1 MYPQV
6 SGVRLETLLAFKWLE
21 EGSIAL
27 RPLTH
32 EVPMKNVEAHLFREL
47 ALCLV
52 ANYPELICRNMEA
65 NWLSITHKV
74 EDPHHVFEVT
84 DAAERQVR
92 HQWGPESSVLS
103 CTASTGNLQEVVA
116 AFLAVPKKTISIA
129 PHPWLNRMV
138 PLWVGKRRW
147 TQSRKM
153 YKHLINA
160 QRDRRAEKARKEI
173 QDKLAQGF
181 PAEAKALAKLDWKQI
196 HKMEGVS
203 P

>member
-1 MYPQV
+1 
-6 SGVRLETLLAFKWLE
+6 
-21 EGSIAL
+21 
-27 RPLTH
+27 
-32 EVPMKNVEAHLFREL
+32 VPV
-47 ALCLV
+47 
-52 ANYPELICRNMEA
+52 
-65 NWLSITHKV
+65 
-74 EDPHHVFEVT
+74 
-84 DAAERQVR
+84 
-92 HQWGPESSVLS
+92 
-103 CTASTGNLQEVVA
+103 
-116 AFLAVPKKTISIA
+116 
-129 PHPWLNRMV
+129 
-138 PLWVGKRRW
+138 WVGKRRW